1 MVATADNLII
11 EDAEV
16 IFRNFAGA
24 EKTFNSAG
32 DRNFC
37 VILEPKLA
45 DKLKKDGWNVK
56 ELKAREEGDEPR
68 QYLQVAVNY
77 SKGRPPRVL
86 LISNNGKNR
95 VDLGSDE
102 VEMLDYA
109 DVKIWD
115 LVLNPYPWDVN
126 GNTGI
131 KAYLK
136 NAFVTI
142 NENALELKYADMDE
156 ENQVPPMSSTASDS

>member
-1 MVATADNLII
+1 MATADNLII

-24 EKTFNSAG
+24 EKQFNSAG

-37 VILEPKLA
+37 VILDPFLA
-45 DKLKKDGWNVK
+45 EQLKRAGWNVK

-77 SKGRPPRVL
+77 SKGRPPRVVL
-86 LISNNGKNR
+86 LSNGGKKR
-95 VDLGSDE
+95 VDLGADE
-102 VEMLDYA
+102 VELLDYA
-109 DVKIWD
+109 DVKTWD
-115 LVLNPYPWDVN
+115 LVLHPYAWDVN
-126 GNTGI
+126 GNSGI

-142 NENALELKYADMDE
+142 NENALELKYADMEDE
-156 ENQVPPMSSTASDS
+156 GQTPTMSSTASED